1 MKEHS
6 PMSKTTI
13 LRPLTADEV
22 RTIAIALS
30 TSIARDGDKVGRTSG
45 DLSYLYNHLRTA
57 AESLAAIADYACNN
71 LGDDE
76 PATPG
81 RTAAAPSSAPG
92 ETHA

>member
-1 MKEHS
+1 
-6 PMSKTTI
+6 MSKTTI
-13 LRPLTADEV
+13 LRPLTTGEV

-45 DLSYLYNHLRTA
+45 DLRDLYNNLRTA

-76 PATPG
+76 PAT
-81 RTAAAPSSAPG
+81 AAPSSAPG
-92 ETHA
+92 ETHS